1 MKYSFLKN
9 TAKPII
15 ILLSTI
21 LVFCLVMKVLKVE
34 NFDNIFIFLIL
45 YFIICVFI
53 LLVSEINRQKRI
65 RKLVYEFY
73 DNMDF
78 SKRDKLIDEL
88 GIDYKPLVDSV
99 FYNQNKL
106 LSKFQYNRS
115 ELIKYRE
122 IIEKWAHDIKT
133 PLAASSLL
141 IENNKSNMDSDL
153 YQKLNI
159 SNQQIKNKLDTVL
172 FYARSNSSKKDYTMK
187 KVNIK
192 EVLEN
197 TLIDFYPTIMEKELK
212 IVNNT
217 FDVDVISDYNTLGF
231 IISQLISNSIK
242 YADSEI
248 IFATIN
254 NHGMRLRVSNDGS
267 VPSTRDMPFIFE
279 KSYTG
284 KNSKGSASTGLGL
297 YLVKSFADDLG
308 IGVHAMITS
317 DDKFLIELIFKD
329 INEF

>member
-15 ILLSTI
+15 ILLSNI
-21 LVFCLVMKVLKVE
+21 FAFCLVMKVLKVE

-45 YFIICVFI
+45 YVIICVFI

-88 GIDYKPLVDSV
+88 GMDYKPLVDSV

-115 ELIKYRE
+115 ELINYRE
-122 IIEKWAHDIKT
+122 IIEKWTHDIKT

-192 EVLEN
+192 KVLEN
-197 TLIDFYPTIMEKELK
+197 TLIDFYPTIMEEELK

-217 FDVDVISDYNTLGF
+217 FDLYVISDNNTLSF
-231 IISQLISNSIK
+231 ILSQLIANSIK
-242 YADSEI
+242 YANSEI
-248 IFATIN
+248 IFETIN
-254 NHGMRLRVSNDGS
+254 SGGIKVTNDGPM
-267 VPSTRDMPFIFE
+267 PSTKDIPFIFE

-297 YLVKSFADDLG
+297 YLVKSFANDMG
-308 IGVHAMITS
+308 IGVHAYLTS
-317 DDKFLIELIFKD
+317 DDKFSIELIFKD

>member
-15 ILLSTI
+15 ILLSNI
-21 LVFCLVMKVLKVE
+21 LVFCLIMKVLKVE
-34 NFDNIFIFLIL
+34 NFDNILLFLIL
-45 YFIICVFI
+45 YLIICVFI
-53 LLVSEINRQKRI
+53 LLLGEINRQKRI
-65 RKLVYEFY
+65 RKLFKRFY
-73 DNMDF
+73 DEMDF
-78 SKRDKLIDEL
+78 SSTDNLIDEL
-88 GIDYKPLVDSV
+88 GVDYKVLIESV
-99 FYNQNKL
+99 FFNQNKL